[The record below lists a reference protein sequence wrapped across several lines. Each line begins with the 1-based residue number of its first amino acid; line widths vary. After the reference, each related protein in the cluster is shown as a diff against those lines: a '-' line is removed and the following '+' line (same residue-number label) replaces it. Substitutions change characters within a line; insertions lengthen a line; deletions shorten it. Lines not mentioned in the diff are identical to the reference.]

1 MRSLKTSNHAML
13 RIFIYT
19 VFLAISSLLISCSQS
34 SPQDNNTK
42 LNNPPVALVYY
53 STSLSQEI
61 IGGGNS
67 HFLSID
73 KDGSIQTRNGD
84 GLEWNAPVQ
93 LQDSNRIVIQ
103 AREKVHVQ
111 QGKGIEDTYSSRC
124 RVSAGYRQMSG
135 YLTSS
140 KLYYALFNKG
150 IDTHDNYISTIRWG
164 DAQHHNCA
172 DIPEFVEAQGSD
184 ENHIYVLTSDHAS
197 LQGLNLVVM
206 ELEGSKLQQT
216 KYPLLDIYTGS
227 LIVQSKMV
235 STQNNM
241 YVVFS
246 TRDEHNRIHLQLMEI
261 DKSTHTATT
270 YSLHTYGEEPDN
282 AYFSLSA
289 NSIGIV
295 DKMLYYVD
303 GYGTIF
309 SFSLDTK
316 ASVKSNTL
324 AKFHRTSNLNDAM
337 GYVYGTFYYLF
348 RYDESDQ
355 IHKIEQYQLSD
366 GKLLKKLLIP
376 NLASKLSS
384 GVYLYD
390 FQMLTNL

>member
-1 MRSLKTSNHAML
+1 
-13 RIFIYT
+13 
-19 VFLAISSLLISCSQS
+19 
-34 SPQDNNTK
+34 
-42 LNNPPVALVYY
+42 
-53 STSLSQEI
+53 
-61 IGGGNS
+61 
-67 HFLSID
+67 
-73 KDGSIQTRNGD
+73 
-84 GLEWNAPVQ
+84 
-93 LQDSNRIVIQ
+93 
-103 AREKVHVQ
+103 
-111 QGKGIEDTYSSRC
+111 
-124 RVSAGYRQMSG
+124 MSG

-184 ENHIYVLTSDHAS
+184 ENLIYVLTSDHAS
-197 LQGLNLVVM
+197 LKGLNLVVM

-235 STQNNM
+235 STPNNM

-261 DKSTHTATT
+261 NKSTHTAIT

-324 AKFHRTSNLNDAM
+324 AKFQRSSNLNDAM

-355 IHKIEQYQLSD
+355 VHKIEQYQLSD
-366 GKLLKKLLIP
+366 GKLLKKLPIP